1 MASLDEIY
9 QKMNKEREYNL
20 EQERIREQELWI
32 LTEKMKL
39 NCINENNMYNYISV
53 SFGNS
58 GGCNKNKNVGTN
70 SYVDDDYVFDY
81 LY

>member
-53 SFGNS
+53 SIDIIF
-58 GGCNKNKNVGTN
+58 C
-70 SYVDDDYVFDY
+70 
-81 LY
+81 